1 MSDII
6 RFFSWDGNGFM
17 HEDADGEYV
26 LYEDHKAE
34 VERLKALIICLSR
47 PIDGDSAWVLEDE
60 ENEAIAAIWREKE
73 QRDAH
78 EVATQGGDAMSDI
91 QTSAPK
97 TTTKDDI

>member
-1 MSDII
+1 MSEIT

-60 ENEAIAAIWREKE
+60 ENEAITAIWQEKQQRELRDITAKE
-73 QRDAH
+73 GRN
-78 EVATQGGDAMSDI
+78 E
-91 QTSAPK
+91 
-97 TTTKDDI
+97 